1 MDLRH
6 LLPATALLLGAA
18 GGAGATGR
26 DSARDLAEDPA
37 PRARHIVLFLVDDL
51 GWQDASLPFH
61 EERTPFNDRYRTPHL
76 ERLASEGM
84 VLRHGYAS
92 APVCTPTRTAIH
104 TGQSPARSHI
114 TYWTLYADRDQ
125 TGPWKR
131 GEGERLVAP
140 DWRKQGLGPED
151 PTLARLLGQAG
162 FWTIHVGKAH
172 LGGIGSPGEDP
183 RALGFQ
189 VNVAGHAP
197 GGPGSF
203 LGLHQFRA
211 NGRQGKP
218 GASVWDVPGLEDY
231 HDHDVYLTEAL
242 ALEACREVREAARAG
257 KRVFLSFA
265 PYAVHAP
272 IMANA
277 KYLAHY
283 PDLHPTEA
291 AYATMVETVDHAL
304 GALLATLEAEGML
317 DETLFVYT
325 SDNGGLSAHARGG
338 ERHTHNAPLRSGKG
352 SAYEGGVRVPWV
364 VRWPGVVEPGT
375 VQDQPV
381 ISHDLYPTLL
391 AAAGLQPPA
400 DHVVDGRDLAPLLA
414 DGETAQ
420 GETAQGEMTQERLL
434 LWHMPHFWG
443 VHGPGIQPYSAVRL
457 GDLKLLFLQGDERL
471 ELYDVVRDPGEE
483 RDLAAE
489 RPQDLRRLAG
499 VLAAE
504 LERRGAQPPL
514 LRRGEAP
521 AVPARGVLEVL
532 AQQEE
537 GR

>member
-1 MDLRH
+1 MPALP
-6 LLPATALLLGAA
+6 LLPGLLLLLAAPLALAADGAA
-18 GGAGATGR
+18 G
-26 DSARDLAEDPA
+26 DLAEPSSKV
-37 PRARHIVLFLVDDL
+37 RAGAKHVVLFLVDDL

-61 EERTPFNDRYRTPHL
+61 TERTPFNERYRTPHL
-76 ERLASEGM
+76 ERLAAEGA

-125 TGPWKR
+125 TTAWKR

-140 DWRKQGLGPED
+140 AWRTEGLAPAD
-151 PTLARLLGQAG
+151 PTLARLLSQAG

-189 VNVAGHAP
+189 INDAGHAP

-211 NGRQGKP
+211 KGRRGEP

-242 ALEACREVREAARAG
+242 ALEACREVRAAARAG

-277 KYLAHY
+277 KYLANY
-283 PDLHPTEA
+283 PDLDPKEA

-304 GALLATLEAEGML
+304 GALLSTLEQEGML
-317 DETLFVYT
+317 DDTLFVYT

-338 ERHTHNAPLRSGKG
+338 PAHTHNRPLRSGKG
-352 SAYEGGVRVPWV
+352 SSYEGGVRVPWV
-364 VRWPGVVEPGT
+364 VRWPGVTTAGAVHDE
-375 VQDQPV
+375 PV
-381 ISHDLYPTLL
+381 ISHDLYPTIL
-391 AAAGLQPPA
+391 AAAGLEAPA
-400 DHVVDGRDLAPLLA
+400 DHAIDGRDLEPLLR
-414 DGETAQ
+414 GEPQ
-420 GETAQGEMTQERLL
+420 DERPLV
-434 LWHMPHFWG
+434 WHMPHFWG
-443 VHGPGIQPYSAVRL
+443 VHGPGIQPYSAVRS

-471 ELYDVVRDPGEE
+471 ELYDVVADPGEE
-483 RDLAAE
+483 QDLAAE
-489 RPQDLRRLAG
+489 RPEDVARLAR
-499 VLAAE
+499 VLAEE
-504 LERRGAQPPL
+504 LERRGAQGPV
-514 LRRGEAP
+514 RRVGDAAP
-521 AVPARGVLEVL
+521 QPARGVLEVL
-532 AQQEE
+532 GAT
-537 GR
+537 R

>member
-18 GGAGATGR
+18 AEGTVAPTAKHP
-26 DSARDLAEDPA
+26 SEDPA

-51 GWQDASLPFH
+51 GWQDASVPFH
-61 EERTPFNDRYRTPHL
+61 AERTPFNDRYRTPHL

-131 GEGERLVAP
+131 SEGERLVAP
-140 DWRKQGLGPED
+140 DWRKEGLGPED
-151 PTLARLLGQAG
+151 PTLARLLAQAG

-242 ALEACREVREAARAG
+242 AVEACREVREAARAG

-277 KYLAHY
+277 KYLANY

-338 ERHTHNAPLRSGKG
+338 ERHSHNAPLRSGKG

-364 VRWPGVVEPGT
+364 VRWPGQVEPGSAS
-375 VQDQPV
+375 DEPV

-391 AAAGLQPPA
+391 AAAGLEAPEGHA
-400 DHVVDGRDLAPLLA
+400 VDGRDLRPLLR
-414 DGETAQ
+414 GESP
-420 GETAQGEMTQERLL
+420 GEARPLV
-434 LWHMPHFWG
+434 WHMPHFWG

-457 GDLKLLFLQGDERL
+457 GDLKLLFFQGAGRL
-471 ELYDVVRDPGEE
+471 ELFDVVQDPGEE
-483 RDLAAE
+483 KDLAGE
-489 RPQDLRRLAG
+489 RPEDLRRLAG
-499 VLAAE
+499 LLAAE

-514 LRRGEAP
+514 LRVGEAP

-532 AQQEE
+532 AEQEQE
-537 GR
+537 QGR